1 MQQLRHG
8 GAIGHYSLAILEQ
21 LTCRRKMQRY
31 RDIGVDRLMCFMQIG
46 DLRHEPIMRSLRLT
60 AGELLPARA
69 D

>member
-1 MQQLRHG
+1 
-8 GAIGHYSLAILEQ
+8 
-21 LTCRRKMQRY
+21 MQRY

-60 AGELLPARA
+60 AGELLPAMA